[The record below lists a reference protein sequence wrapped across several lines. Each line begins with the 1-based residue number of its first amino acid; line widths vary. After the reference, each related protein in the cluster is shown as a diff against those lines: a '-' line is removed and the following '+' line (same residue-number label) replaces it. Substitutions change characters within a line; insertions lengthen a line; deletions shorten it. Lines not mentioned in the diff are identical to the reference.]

1 MQTEIILAKY
11 GELALKGLNRNT
23 FEDILMKNIKRRLK
37 PLGKFTYTR
46 AQSTIYIEP
55 ETPDID
61 LDLVMDNMKKIF
73 GIAALCKA
81 CVCEKDLED
90 ISKVG
95 IPYLEEILLG
105 VKTFKVEAK
114 RADKQF
120 PLKSPEICREL
131 GGQILEAYPHLQ
143 VDVKHPDVTVMVE
156 IREKHAF
163 VHAGNEKVQAV
174 CQSAAAEKPCCSYP
188 VVSTVQ
194 SQVIGCPDVAFT
206 SLRFTMSAHRIPLT
220 VHRKK

>member
-61 LDLVMDNMKKIF
+61 LDVVMDNMKKIF

-81 CVCEKDLED
+81 CVCEKDLAD
-90 ISKVG
+90 ISRVG
-95 IPYLEEILLG
+95 IPYLEETLLG
-105 VKTFKVEAK
+105 VKTFKVESK

-163 VHAGNEKVQAV
+163 VHAGNEKGAGGL
-174 CQSAAAEKPCCSYP
+174 P
-188 VVSTVQ
+188 VGS
-194 SQVIGCPDVAFT
+194 SGKA
-206 SLRFTMSAHRIPLT
+206 
-220 VHRKK
+220 

>member
-81 CVCEKDLED
+81 CVCEKDLAD
-90 ISKVG
+90 ISRVG
-95 IPYLEEILLG
+95 IPYLEG
-105 VKTFKVEAK
+105 N
-114 RADKQF
+114 
-120 PLKSPEICREL
+120 P
-131 GGQILEAYPHLQ
+131 
-143 VDVKHPDVTVMVE
+143 
-156 IREKHAF
+156 
-163 VHAGNEKVQAV
+163 AG
-174 CQSAAAEKPCCSYP
+174 C
-188 VVSTVQ
+188 
-194 SQVIGCPDVAFT
+194 
-206 SLRFTMSAHRIPLT
+206 
-220 VHRKK
+220 